1 MGTAQKL
8 QLKKKLYQN
17 ILEMFTLQIRNHL
30 GMTDL
35 QSCQETQMDQAD
47 LCHVTS
53 KHDILK

>member
-35 QSCQETQMDQAD
+35 QSCQATQMDQAE

-53 KHDILK
+53 KHEILK